1 MGAWRGATLVS
12 TCGLLITVV
21 SLAAEHG
28 LGRLPGSRAD
38 SVAAVPSRSFA
49 LRHLGSSWIR
59 DRTHVSCTD
68 RWTFITE
75 PPGRPGLAFRNV

>member
-1 MGAWRGATLVS
+1 MGAGRGATLVS

-38 SVAAVPSRSFA
+38 SVAAVPSRSCSVA
-49 LRHLGSSWIR
+49 
-59 DRTHVSCTD
+59 
-68 RWTFITE
+68 
-75 PPGRPGLAFRNV
+75 PGILLDQGLNPCLLH